1 MANIKSQKK
10 RIITSRKA
18 NAVNRANRSAL
29 RTTLKKANTAL
40 TADGADKDAIVA
52 DTFSAIDKA
61 VRKGALKK
69 NTANRRK
76 AAIAKAANKYGKKN
90 TERLCHE
97 GTAVFSS
104 DALKGVCLY
113 NITGSGYMLSIPLLP
128 VEEK

>member
-18 NAVNRANRSAL
+18 NAANRANRSAL
-29 RTTLKKANTAL
+29 RTTIKKANAAL
-40 TADGADKDAIVA
+40 NAEGADKNAIVA

-76 AAIAKAANKYGKKN
+76 AAIAKAANK
-90 TERLCHE
+90 
-97 GTAVFSS
+97 
-104 DALKGVCLY
+104 
-113 NITGSGYMLSIPLLP
+113 
-128 VEEK
+128 